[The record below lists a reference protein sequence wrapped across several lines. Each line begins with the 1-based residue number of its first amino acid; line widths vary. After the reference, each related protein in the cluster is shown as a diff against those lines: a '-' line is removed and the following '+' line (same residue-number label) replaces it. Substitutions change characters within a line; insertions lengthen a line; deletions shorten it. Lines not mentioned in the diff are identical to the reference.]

1 MQNAPTEDSIKAHA
15 PLFIS
20 VGAASLLPLEF
31 LLDPY
36 AENLPSRIHNCIIAA
51 FDRIIRGLDHDD
63 DDPAINLISRRLI
76 EARDSMPP
84 QKWQRFQENFERE
97 CYQ

>member
-20 VGAASLLPLEF
+20 ARMASLIPLEY

-36 AENLPSRIHNCIIAA
+36 GYRLPDRTHDAVIAS
-51 FDRIIRGLDHDD
+51 FDRIIRGLNSDS
-63 DDPAINLISRRLI
+63 DPAIDLISARLI
-76 EARDSMPP
+76 AARDSMPP